1 VIFGKNIFRRVG
13 PTILPIWPGSTK
25 KNPLSTRKLYEDMLT
40 DVGSYKVMFE
50 GTLILVGARKEWG
63 DRALTMERRQE
74 QNKNQG

>member
-1 VIFGKNIFRRVG
+1 
-13 PTILPIWPGSTK
+13 
-25 KNPLSTRKLYEDMLT
+25 MLT